1 MIEKVA
7 VATVQGKTYFLI
19 VNKLREQNIPFISLV
34 PGEPVPPKIMVVI
47 SSEQEKHLINHQK
60 ILVLQG
66 EGELESLIGHV
77 KVLLLGKEAY
87 KKIVVGIDPGVAVG
101 LVTLADGKVI
111 EQGNCFSNKEII
123 DSILKITK
131 NIDLAVTRVS
141 VKIGNGVPVYKEM
154 LEDLDQ
160 ALPPQVVLEVV
171 SEAGTNKPLKENKR
185 SRGVRHIASAKRIAG
200 RIGNIYPRRKII
212 AAHNRT
218 QQNNAS

>member
-7 VATVQGKTYFLI
+7 IATVQGKTYFLI
-19 VNKLREQNIPFISLV
+19 VNKLMEQNIPFISLV
-34 PGEPVPPKIMVVI
+34 PGESVPPKITVVI
-47 SSEQEKHLINHQK
+47 TSEQEKHLINHQK
-60 ILVLQG
+60 ILVLSS
-66 EGELESLIGHV
+66 EEELDCLIEHV

-87 KKIVVGIDPGVAVG
+87 KKIVIGIDPGVAVG
-101 LVTLADGKVI
+101 FVALADGKVI
-111 EQGNCFSNKEII
+111 EERNCFSNKEII

-131 NIDLAVTRVS
+131 NIDFAISSVS
-141 VKIGNGVPVYKEM
+141 VKIGNGVPVFKEM

-160 ALPPQVVLEVV
+160 ALPPQVVLAVV
-171 SEAGTNKPLKENKR
+171 GEAGTNKPLKENKR